1 MGAEVGDDRYRRRRK
16 GRIIEPGTPDTEV
29 REVVR
34 ELFVVAIALSAVVAV
49 PGTGSRGTA
58 AEEAGCAQ
66 EAAADGCPSTYT
78 ARAESAL
85 SPRPN
90 MPPGTDF
97 SSYPLYDNIMR
108 AIGTKMALYLPLD
121 KGNSWTYS
129 VATPDGTRRETY
141 SIVAVTQ
148 QGWSRFDLFFGK
160 RDVSLMFNRLGTL
173 LVLYDARQMEF
184 YPKDVEKRFV
194 KKKFSTPAG
203 TFTDL
208 LLITAPPGNKI
219 AFKDV
224 YAKGVGLVY
233 HEHGS
238 EGKTVRY
245 TLVSAQVRDKRLPEG
260 KQ

>member
-1 MGAEVGDDRYRRRRK
+1 MVK
-16 GRIIEPGTPDTEV
+16 G
-29 REVVR
+29 
-34 ELFVVAIALSAVVAV
+34 LFVAAIVLSAVVAV
-49 PGTGSRGTA
+49 PGIHVAAGRETGCA
-58 AEEAGCAQ
+58 HEAG
-66 EAAADGCPSTYT
+66 EGTCPSTYT
-78 ARAESAL
+78 VSAEPSL
-85 SPRPN
+85 PTRPN
-90 MPPGTDF
+90 VPPGTDF
-97 SSYPLYDNIMR
+97 STYPLYDNIMR

-141 SIVAVTQ
+141 SIVAITQ

-173 LVLYDARQMEF
+173 LVLSDAHQMEF

-208 LLITAPPGNKI
+208 LLITAPPGSKI

-238 EGKTVRY
+238 SGKRVRY
-245 TLVSAQVRDKRLPEG
+245 TLVSAHVRDRRLPEG
-260 KQ
+260 K